1 MSFKIYIPITSETC
15 SRYINLEDQKQGA
28 YKVYLSYACNGQQTI
43 YGDSSAE
50 VLMSNFLQVSNNF
63 QAVNSNIVKGGD
75 ILGMTTR
82 DTFATNQ
89 IRMCRYL
96 EDDDKYITI
105 RALPASGF
113 YTFFK
118 SSILTNIDRVYNN
131 SNFAD
136 GVISALFVPLDDEF
150 NI

>member
-1 MSFKIYIPITSETC
+1 MSFKIFIPITAETC

-28 YKVYLSYACNGQQTI
+28 YKVYLSYACNGEQTI
-43 YGDSSAE
+43 YGDSASE

-63 QAVNSNIVKGGD
+63 QPVNSTIVKGGD
-75 ILGMTTR
+75 IIGMTIR
-82 DTFATNQ
+82 DSFASNL

-105 RALPASGF
+105 KALPASGF

-118 SSILTNIDRVYNN
+118 SSILTNIENVYSN
-131 SNFAD
+131 SHFSA
-136 GVISALFVPLDDEF
+136 GVVSALFVPLDDEF